1 MKLKVIKPFD
11 WAHDHVRVESY
22 GKGQTIDTE
31 DADLIRVST
40 EEGWAKPTRAKPSDP
55 ADDADEQAAA
65 DEAAAQAETPA
76 PDTPAAD

>member
-31 DADLIRVST
+31 DADLIRVAT
-40 EEGWAKPTRAKPSDP
+40 EEGWVKPTRSNPSAPSMTEQEVDELHESDLGDTP
-55 ADDADEQAAA
+55 AD
-65 DEAAAQAETPA
+65 
-76 PDTPAAD
+76 DTPAAD